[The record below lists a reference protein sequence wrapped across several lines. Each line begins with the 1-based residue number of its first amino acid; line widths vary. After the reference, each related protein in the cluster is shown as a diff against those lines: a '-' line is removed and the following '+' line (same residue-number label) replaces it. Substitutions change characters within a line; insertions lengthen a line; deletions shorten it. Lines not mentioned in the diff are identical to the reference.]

1 MCLEKQK
8 HLLWVIMI
16 KQLCCDTERWGI
28 AAGETAP
35 YSPSENITTGLM
47 QWASLE
53 KQSISAPVINGLF
66 VWIHGRVERGSFL
79 SSSSCHT
86 RLMSRLRAW
95 HYWLINKAGNYFWF
109 HLYSHITAFQLISSN
124 FYFSITFINVFNFM
138 ANHRCYSLLNPSWS
152 HANLNVTCTR
162 SALQRP
168 NNTVAT
174 ARLVSNTLF
183 AFWNHKPC

>member
-1 MCLEKQK
+1 MKPDFSSVKQIMCLEKQK

-35 YSPSENITTGLM
+35 FSPSENITTGLM

-124 FYFSITFINVFNFM
+124 FYFSITFYKCIQFHGKSQM
-138 ANHRCYSLLNPSWS
+138 LQLIKPLLIS
-152 HANLNVTCTR
+152 R
-162 SALQRP
+162 
-168 NNTVAT
+168 
-174 ARLVSNTLF
+174 
-183 AFWNHKPC
+183 